1 MCLGRGGGRTMLP
14 SRDQQ
19 HEEHRDWNK
28 LAHVQL
34 DRVCKKIRLEFCLE
48 TILQIPNVGPN
59 PPCRAKWG
67 TGLKLHTCT
76 TLHLGTN
83 RAINRSLYLV
93 KEEMGEK
100 YRF

>member
-1 MCLGRGGGRTMLP
+1 MLP

-28 LAHVQL
+28 PCTCTTRPCMQENKIIVLPR
-34 DRVCKKIRLEFCLE
+34 DNTKKI
-48 TILQIPNVGPN
+48 TNVGPN
-59 PPCRAKWG
+59 PPCRVKWG

-83 RAINRSLYLV
+83 RAINRSLCI
-93 KEEMGEK
+93 
-100 YRF
+100 